1 MQRLIGWPYLDL
13 RSKWKTRG
21 LENSALVRAMR
32 KEIQQGSESVWSRL
46 DNTRTCLN
54 WIRSGL
60 SLKLLLYL
68 CQTRCELNQEQE
80 DKHQYTASILCVQL
94 CSRLY
99 TLVKNTLTRGGFLRE
114 HMGTKCHSRR
124 ARIVRIIA
132 YVTTDYGTD
141 YFFFSG
147 IPDCP
152 LVVVVSMNSGF
163 LVWKRHVVFLFR
175 MLT

>member
-132 YVTTDYGTD
+132 YVTTALWYGL
-141 YFFFSG
+141 FFFLWHPRLSS
-147 IPDCP
+147 CSCCEHE
-152 LVVVVSMNSGF
+152 LGF
-163 LVWKRHVVFLFR
+163 PGVKAACCFLFR